1 MEWHITDVQNL
12 AIIEQ
17 EIENNKLSP
26 AISEIVRRIILETA
40 DFEYQT
46 LMQFSERALTDGA
59 AAIAARSTIIVDT
72 PMVQVGIASNLQN
85 TFANPVYC
93 ATETITRP
101 QKDKTKAEWGIQ
113 TLAKRYPEAIFVI
126 GQSLNALAGLVELI
140 EEQEVKP
147 ALVIGTP
154 AAFIEAD
161 IAKERLKDA
170 EVPYISISGRKGG
183 AMVAVAI
190 VNALVD
196 LTWQAYGQNPNAQ
209 G

>member
-12 AIIEQ
+12 AVIDQ
-17 EIENNKLSP
+17 EIENNELSP
-26 AISEIVRRIILETA
+26 AMTEIVRRIILETA
-40 DFEYQT
+40 DFEYQN
-46 LMQFSERALTDGA
+46 LMQFSERALNDGA
-59 AAIAARSTIIVDT
+59 AALAARSTIIVDT
-72 PMVQVGIASNLQN
+72 LMVHVGIASNLQQ

-113 TLAKRYPEAIFVI
+113 TLARRYPEAIFVI
-126 GQSLNALAGLVELI
+126 GQSLSTLTALVELI

-147 ALVIGTP
+147 ALVISTP
-154 AAFIEAD
+154 TAFIEAD

-170 EVPYISISGRKGG
+170 DVPYIAISGRKGG